1 MTQAMFDALSN
12 SSCLNTIEQ
21 HQLFKYF
28 WVTVIVQFAIYLI
41 NTKLRAAS
49 ALRSCNEKRGK
60 KKKTSEGQEEDSE
73 TLTKPC

>member
-1 MTQAMFDALSN
+1 MFDALSN

-49 ALRSCNEKRGK
+49 ALRSCNEKRGEK
-60 KKKTSEGQEEDSE
+60 NSEGQKEDSE